1 MNLFRV
7 ALGQVSPLLGEVST
21 NVDKHIEYVQRARE
35 AGAQVIV
42 FPELGLTGYL
52 LKDLTYEVA
61 RTLDDP
67 DIQRLVAASA
77 ELDILFSFVEESAA
91 HQFYV
96 SAVYASN
103 GRIVHVHRKV
113 YLPTY
118 GLFEERRHTA
128 TGNDIRSFSV
138 DDRPPAG
145 VMICE
150 DAWHPSVPY
159 LLSVAGV
166 DVLYI
171 PAAGP
176 GRALSGDP
184 HSGSQQFWERLLRT
198 YAQLYTCFIVFV
210 NRVGFEDG
218 VFFFGHSFV
227 VNPAG
232 DIIAASSSIDED
244 FLTVDL
250 DLSLLRRERY
260 RTPLLRDED
269 PYLTMRVLN
278 RLLQGEKM

>member
-1 MNLFRV
+1 MRV
-7 ALGQVSPLLGEVST
+7 AMGQVSPVLGDVPA
-21 NVDKHIEYVQRARE
+21 NVDKHIQIAQMAYAQ
-35 AGAQVIV
+35 GAQLIV

-52 LKDLTYEVA
+52 LKDMTYEVA
-61 RTLDDP
+61 RPLDHP
-67 DIQRLVAASA
+67 DVQRLVAQSK
-77 ELDILFSFVEESAA
+77 DIDVLFSLVEESAS
-91 HQFYV
+91 HRFHI
-96 SAVYASN
+96 SAVYAS
-103 GRIVHVHRKV
+103 GGKIVHVHRKV

-118 GLFEERRHTA
+118 GLFEEGRHAAQGTDIKPFTA
-128 TGNDIRSFSV
+128 PT
-138 DDRPPAG
+138 RPPAG

-166 DVLYI
+166 DVLYV

-198 YAQLYTCFIVFV
+198 YAQLFTCYVVFV

-218 VFFFGHSFV
+218 VFFFGQSFAV
-227 VNPAG
+227 GPDG
-232 DIIAASSSIDED
+232 EIIARSERIEED
-244 FLTVDL
+244 MPIVDI
-250 DLSLLRRERY
+250 DLSLLRRARY

-269 PYLTMRVLN
+269 VYLTQRI
-278 RLLQGEKM
+278 LQRTLGSEG